1 MEMTENHGKKE
12 QHPIGIY
19 LPSSGEMRDTPL
31 EARWEWPFARA
42 LSKHETRA
50 NDVMLLLIHSR

>member
-1 MEMTENHGKKE
+1 MKMTENHEKKE

-19 LPSSGEMRDTPL
+19 LPSSGEMRDTPP
-31 EARWEWPFARA
+31 ATRWERSFARA